1 MPAVRS
7 NHTAPSVNSVFTD
20 TQIKPR
26 NRAACVTVAAD
37 TVATQQWRKGAA
49 FNKLMGQRSIQTGK
63 PALSHYCTSCFLK
76 KSIIGRPQ
84 IHLVKWHF

>member
-37 TVATQQWRKGAA
+37 TVAAGAFELRRGPQGPGLVA
-49 FNKLMGQRSIQTGK
+49 SGKACPHASCSGVSPDILPSMTGHK
-63 PALSHYCTSCFLK
+63 TMCGVGAGT
-76 KSIIGRPQ
+76 
-84 IHLVKWHF
+84 